1 MFDLEEK
8 LRDISNLANKTLTI
22 GIQGG
27 KGEQKKLV
35 RTISQSAQLPKLP
48 KSENTNE
55 KKPKRSRFKLNDNLT
70 VEEVALYQ
78 EEGTKTKLGT
88 PAIPSRSFIK
98 ATFDQNKEMIRKTFM
113 SSILKSPTQS
123 LELVGA
129 YVVGLIQSR
138 IASGI
143 PPALNPKTIK
153 RKGSSKPLIDT
164 GQLRNSITFKIGDKA

>member
-1 MFDLEEK
+1 MFNIEEK

-22 GIQGG
+22 GIQGE

-35 RTISQSAQLPKLP
+35 RTISQSSPLPKLS
-48 KSENTNE
+48 KSENNNE

-70 VEEVALYQ
+70 VEEVARYQ
-78 EEGTKTKLGT
+78 EEGTKTKSGA
-88 PAIPSRSFIK
+88 PAIPARSFIK
-98 ATFDQNKEMIRKTFM
+98 ATFDQNKDKIRKTFM
-113 SSILKSPTQS
+113 DAIVKSPKNS
-123 LELVGA
+123 LDFVGS

-143 PPALNPKTIK
+143 SPPLAPKTIK